1 MTKVR
6 YFTCGEMAERIESEG
21 SMSLDKQMELFAQWE
36 KAVGE
41 IRGDTD
47 ISGLKLDFNLGLRLR
62 VPAGKWHVTI
72 RDIEREALYFDEDVS
87 DVVLISLD
95 KYLICWQI
103 DVSLEGRKV
112 FSHEFD
118 LSGQKVFIG
127 FGSGAMGD
135 ILAALPYAR
144 RFQKQYRCQLVCCLP
159 GYMEEL
165 AAWLYPE
172 LDWSQT
178 VPEDAYAAYYLGA
191 WQGMS
196 LGSPVDQRSCPLHLS
211 AGYALGLPGEAEW
224 PFYRPRGQRTI
235 MERYVCIGV
244 QASTP
249 LKGWHYP
256 LGWELV
262 TAYLKELGCRVLC
275 IDKERRQEEA
285 GYIAKIPQGAE
296 DFTGAIPLLERAEL
310 LYHADFFI
318 GLSSG
323 LSWLAHSVG
332 CPVILISGMS
342 EPWYE
347 FPTKYR
353 AINYLACHGC
363 FQDLSHN
370 FLHRLCPHYAGTER
384 ELECSK
390 RITPQQVIGMIQRCR
405 KDLAGG

>member
-6 YFTCGEMAERIESEG
+6 YFTCREMAERIESEG
-21 SMSLDKQMELFAQWE
+21 GMSLAKQMELFAQWE

-41 IRGDTD
+41 IKGDTD
-47 ISGLKLDFNLGLRLR
+47 IPGLKLDFNLGLRLC
-62 VPAGKWHVTI
+62 VPAGNWHVTI
-72 RDIEREALYFDEDVS
+72 RDIAREALYFDEDVS
-87 DVVLISLD
+87 DTTLISLD

-103 DVSLEGRKV
+103 EVFLEGRKV
-112 FSHEFD
+112 FAHEFY

-127 FGSGAMGD
+127 FGSGALGD

-144 RFQKQYRCQLVCCLP
+144 RFQEQYRCQVICCLP
-159 GYMEEL
+159 GYMEDL

-172 LDWSQT
+172 LGWSQSL
-178 VPEDAYAAYYLGA
+178 PEDAYAAYYLGA

-196 LGSPVDQRSCPLHLS
+196 LGSPVDQRSCPLSLG
-211 AGYALGLPGEAEW
+211 AGYALGIPGVAHLPL
-224 PFYRPRGQRTI
+224 YRPRGQRAI
-235 MERYVCIGV
+235 AERYVCIGV

-256 LGWELV
+256 LGWELIA
-262 TAYLKELGCRVLC
+262 AYLKELGYRVLC
-275 IDKERRQEEA
+275 IDRDRRQEEA
-285 GYIAKIPQGAE
+285 GYISEIPQGAE
-296 DFTGAIPLLERAEL
+296 DFTGNISLLERAEL

-318 GLSSG
+318 GLGSG
-323 LSWLAHSVG
+323 LSWLAYNVG

-347 FPTKYR
+347 FPTPYR
-353 AINYLACHGC
+353 VINYLVCHGC
-363 FQDLSHN
+363 FQDSLDN
-370 FLHRLCPHYAGTER
+370 FLDRPCPRYAGTER

-405 KDLAGG
+405 VALEV